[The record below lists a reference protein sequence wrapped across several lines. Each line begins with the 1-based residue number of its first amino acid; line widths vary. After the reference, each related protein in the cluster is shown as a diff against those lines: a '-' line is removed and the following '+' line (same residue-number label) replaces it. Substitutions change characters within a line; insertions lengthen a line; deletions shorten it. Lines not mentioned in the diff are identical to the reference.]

1 MAIQPITGKI
11 RSCEVCGNDYS
22 INPKYSRTQAE
33 KSRFCTP
40 ACAREAQRGP
50 RVKTGMAELLG
61 GRVRF
66 GRLTLIGEGEPNLPA
81 GHHPQR
87 RALMRCD
94 CGNICRSAPS
104 SLKRG
109 ETQSCGC
116 QAADMSRERFTKHG
130 GYRTREYKSWNAMM
144 QRCTNPRSTSW
155 PDYGGRGI
163 SVCDRWQGDDGYL
176 NFVADMGPRPR
187 GMTLDREGHNGN
199 YEPTNVRWA
208 TPKQQQ
214 NNRRVT
220 VYIEHGGHKLSLT
233 EWSER
238 LGLSRNAV
246 SERLRKGWTKE
257 KAVTTPATK
266 SKRKAA

>member
-11 RSCEVCGNDYS
+11 RSCEVCGTDYRL
-22 INPKYSRTQAE
+22 NPKYSRAQQA
-33 KSRFCTP
+33 KARFCSP
-40 ACAREAQRGP
+40 ACSSIGTRGP
-50 RVKTGMAELLG
+50 RDKVSITELLG
-61 GRVRF
+61 GVTRF
-66 GRLTLIGEGEPNLPA
+66 GRLTLIGEGEPNRPN

-94 CGNICRSAPS
+94 CGNECRVAPS

-116 QAADMSRERFTKHG
+116 RSAEMSRERFTKHG

-144 QRCTNPRSTSW
+144 QRCGNPNNTSW

-163 SVCDRWQGDDGYL
+163 TVCDRWKGADGYH

-187 GMTLDREGHNGN
+187 GMTLERKDSNGH
-199 YEPTNVRWA
+199 YEPSNTRWA
-208 TPKQQQ
+208 TPKEQQ

-220 VYIEHGGHKLSLT
+220 VFITHDGVTLSLT

-238 LGLSRNAV
+238 LGLSRNGV
-246 SERLRKGWTKE
+246 SERLRKGWSEE
-257 KAVTTPATK
+257 KAVTTPARNK
-266 SKRKAA
+266 GIAA